1 MQVLRLWSVV
11 GSQGRRLMASHAIPA
26 VIPLALTV
34 ICLDCERLRE
44 IGTACP
50 CSSRT
55 FIPLATWLERK

>member
-1 MQVLRLWSVV
+1 
-11 GSQGRRLMASHAIPA
+11 MASHAIPA